1 MTNLNDSVVEN
12 CLPLSWTELTELLG
26 QCLVDTRLIF
36 RQKLVALAKIFPC
49 IKLVRGVVV
58 VIPGIEA
65 SVVILF
71 NFITKLSHDALCT
84 ER

>member
-26 QCLVDTRLIF
+26 QCLVDARLIF
-36 RQKLVALAKIFPC
+36 SQKLVALAKIFSR

-65 SVVILF
+65 SVVFLF
-71 NFITKLSHDALCT
+71 YFITRLCHDAQCT
-84 ER
+84 D